1 MPFTPIT
8 ILAGTID
15 SSDVQ
20 DNLDR
25 MKKYVDGTVVVGDLN
40 ATAGWCESKHVM
52 RGHYSGIIN
61 EHRFASGQQSG
72 RMSTSTEMS
81 FVGNGPTGRG
91 NPTTET
97 AVDFPKTNITFEL
110 DGNADVMFQFH
121 ACPISPML
129 DLGSVVIEE
138 TDCRMLLDGGV
149 IDDAL
154 HTTFRFET
162 TGDTI
167 GQFNA
172 SWSGFY
178 VAKNLAAG
186 KHSFGLQG
194 FCKGKYTFLV
204 NWSVSMEAYYL

>member
-1 MPFTPIT
+1 MAYVPV
-8 ILAGTID
+8 AVGSGTID

-20 DNLDR
+20 GNLDG
-25 MKKYVDGTVVVGDLN
+25 MKNYVDGSIITADLG
-40 ATAGWCESKHVM
+40 ATNWCEPKHIM
-52 RGHYSGIIN
+52 RGHYSGIVN
-61 EHRFASGQQSG
+61 EHSFASGQQSG

-81 FVGNGPTGRG
+81 FVGNGPTGRD

-97 AVDFPKTNITFEL
+97 AVDFPKTSITFEL

-121 ACPISPML
+121 ASPISPTL
-129 DLGSVVIEE
+129 DLGSILIEE
-138 TDCRMLLDGGV
+138 TDCRMLLDGNV
-149 IDDAL
+149 INDAL
-154 HTTFRFET
+154 HTTFRFEGT
-162 TGDTI
+162 MPTVGCA
-167 GQFNA
+167 NA